1 MRDFIIKILIIVLKI
16 LCIPALILF
25 FTSVIAAMIIGCIIY
40 APVALVIYIKER
52 FENTEY

>member
-1 MRDFIIKILIIVLKI
+1 MKDFIIKILIIVLKI

-52 FENTEY
+52 FETEY